1 MASKWKWLGTVTGL
15 LMTVGLIG
23 LLFVT
28 RPWTEEGSPDS
39 DTAIRD
45 AQRGEFPAMAVELT
59 TVDQGAVSSTL
70 ELTGNLLPRRR
81 TIVVAEVDGVIQ
93 SIPRSPR
100 KIEVEIEGRKY
111 SENLG
116 LDLGQP
122 VSQGDVL
129 VQLDPTEYELE
140 LASAKSKLHK
150 AQKDLENL
158 LAWKRPEEIRRLKAA
173 RQDTVAR
180 SERAE
185 ADFKRVESLIGQRA
199 TSEQEFLRIQSELR
213 SARAAV
219 ERADADLAEAQ
230 AGPTEAEIAVLRAL
244 VSQAEVDVQIKEDQL
259 QKTVIRA
266 PYDAVIVDRFVD
278 VGERVTSQPRVELME
293 LMDLSLIIAQVAV
306 PERYLRRVEIGQFVK
321 VEATGTVESVPGIVI
336 LVNEKIDHATRTF
349 RVRVAVENH
358 KRTFKAGQFAKVAFG
373 VDSASQALIV
383 PTPALVYFGGQPQ
396 VFVYNSG
403 SQCVAQRLV
412 RIGLAGNGV
421 TEVIDGLAEG
431 ERIVLHDPAILAD
444 GMRVQPAAAQRNA
457 VVGEQ
462 KHALTAASTGGSH
475 R

>member
-1 MASKWKWLGTVTGL
+1 MTSKWKWLGTAIGL

-23 LLFVT
+23 LLFVAC
-28 RPWTEEGSPDS
+28 PWAGKDSPDS
-39 DTAIRD
+39 DTATRD
-45 AQRGEFPAMAVELT
+45 AQRGEFPAMGVELT
-59 TVDQGAVSSTL
+59 TVERGAVSATL

-81 TIVVAEVDGVIQ
+81 TIVVAEEDGVIQ

-122 VSQGDVL
+122 VAQGDIL
-129 VQLDPTEYELE
+129 IQLDPTEYELE

-150 AQKDLENL
+150 TQKDLENL

-173 RQDTVAR
+173 RQDAVAR
-180 SERAE
+180 AERAE

-199 TSEQEFLRIQSELR
+199 TSEQEHLRIQSELR

-219 ERADADLAEAQ
+219 EGADADLAEGE
-230 AGPTEAEIAVLRAL
+230 AGPTETEIAVLRAL
-244 VSQAEVDVQIKEDQL
+244 VSQAEVDVQIKEDRL

-293 LMDLSLIIAQVAV
+293 LMDLSLVIAQVAV
-306 PERYLRRVEIGQFVK
+306 PERYLGRIEIGQFVK
-321 VEATGTVESVPGIVI
+321 VEAAGTVESVPGVIV

-358 KRTFKAGQFAKVAFG
+358 KRAFKAGQFAKVAFG
-373 VDSASQALIV
+373 VDSATQALIV
-383 PTPALVYFGGQPQ
+383 PTPAVVYFGGQPQ
-396 VFVYNSG
+396 VFVYDSG
-403 SQCVAQRLV
+403 SQRVAQRPV

-431 ERIVLHDPAILAD
+431 ERIVLQDPAILAD
-444 GMRVQPAAAQRNA
+444 GMRVQPAAARQNA
-457 VVGEQ
+457 AVEDQ
-462 KHALTAASTGGSH
+462 KHALTAASAGDNH